1 MSKANL
7 FKEYLANN
15 QIYMEENVLEDGSI
29 FFRTEQNMDNGGSVL
44 LVVVF
49 TPEDIVDFKVFNIAK
64 LNNPLK
70 KEAFHSLI
78 NDLNAEYRF
87 TKFFEDQGS
96 ITASYS
102 MPIDKNF
109 DPQEIFDKL
118 IMLYRSSEDSFSKF
132 MKLLWA

>member
-1 MSKANL
+1 
-7 FKEYLANN
+7 
-15 QIYMEENVLEDGSI
+15 
-29 FFRTEQNMDNGGSVL
+29 
-44 LVVVF
+44 
-49 TPEDIVDFKVFNIAK
+49 

-102 MPIDKNF
+102 MPIDKDF